1 MAEQQAKQP
10 DIIIPAMTAEL
21 LDVLEKRFPQI
32 QLKLDIHILKYHLI
46 IYD

>member
-32 QLKLDIHILKYHLI
+32 QLKLDIHILK
-46 IYD
+46 